1 VESKPS
7 FRRPSYRLPTSPVTG
22 TAPLVSYMSASCFA
36 QKAGPSLL
44 TVLGLVSLL
53 LAMLGLYRVMA
64 YTPPVSVH
72 ERLGFAWQW
81 AHAPVQVL
89 TMVLR
94 EGVWLCVIRVAAGIA
109 PALLLSRLASSVLFG
124 LGSSDPPT
132 YAAAVSV
139 LVCFALVAAWL
150 PARRAANINPVE
162 ALHWE

>member
-1 VESKPS
+1 
-7 FRRPSYRLPTSPVTG
+7 
-22 TAPLVSYMSASCFA
+22 
-36 QKAGPSLL
+36 
-44 TVLGLVSLL
+44 
-53 LAMLGLYRVMA
+53 
-64 YTPPVSVH
+64 
-72 ERLGFAWQW
+72 
-81 AHAPVQVL
+81 
-89 TMVLR
+89 MVLR